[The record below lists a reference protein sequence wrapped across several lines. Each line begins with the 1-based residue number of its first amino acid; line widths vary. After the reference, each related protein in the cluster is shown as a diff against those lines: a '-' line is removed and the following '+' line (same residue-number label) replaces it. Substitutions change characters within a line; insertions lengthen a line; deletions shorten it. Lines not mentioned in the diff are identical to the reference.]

1 MKKHFILIPLLLI
14 TILANAQVEKSTE
27 LYKTIKEK
35 DSLLFNIGFNN
46 CDITQFK
53 KLVSDNFGFYHDQ
66 GGITNSK
73 SEFIQSIENGNW
85 KLSKGLSYDPKPLSG
100 SVSLETKKKQKD
112 GENNKAYTNRCA

>member
-1 MKKHFILIPLLLI
+1 MI

-53 KLVSDNFGFYHDQ
+53 KLVSDNFEFYHDQ

-73 SEFIQSIENGNW
+73 AEFIQSIENGNW
-85 KLSKGLSYDPKPLSG
+85 KLSKGLSYDTKPLSG